1 MLSQIYPENLEDNK
15 IISIFALKLN
25 DTDMNTMMRQAKRW
39 MLTALLA
46 IGGATASAQTF
57 EFPVY
62 VWIDEMPDA
71 GYFLPAPPSIGSVEF
86 IDDLVQ
92 FQWGKTQRNTPRGQQ
107 ASRESMWEPEAMRIV
122 IAEALSLD
130 EISDEKTPALATLL
144 DKCYYTGNLS
154 TVGPK
159 DKYMRVRP
167 FVQMND
173 QLWAEYDD
181 DLLRTNGS
189 YPSGHTAFSWFTAL
203 AVAEMWPALQD
214 TILRRGFLFGENR
227 VIAGA
232 HYQSDV
238 TAGYLCAA
246 AAFARA
252 HTNPE
257 LQEDIKAARAEYARL
272 KGLDVEKN
280 TGDGVDVPHGEN
292 ILSAPVDTASYR
304 YASDLA
310 LYWAGKELRDTERG
324 SQAEHEAD
332 YSVEMMCEVF
342 GEATGV
348 LMSQEKTPNIY
359 ALMSYVL
366 DKSSAAADRL
376 KEIRFR
382 KRPFVQLDEPSFV
395 AGDEEKERGKSSFP
409 SGHTNLGWT
418 EALTMVQVAPEHQD
432 EILRRGYEYGYNRQI
447 VGYHWFTDI
456 VATRQLSS
464 ALFAR
469 LNADAKFQELMK
481 KAQKEYQSIAPTG
494 VRSVTRSDADGQRA
508 AIYTIDGR
516 RIDGMPTRSGIYIQG
531 NKKVLR

>member
-1 MLSQIYPENLEDNK
+1 MMKQIR
-15 IISIFALKLN
+15 F
-25 DTDMNTMMRQAKRW
+25 W
-39 MLTALLA
+39 MTAVFLA
-46 IGGATASAQTF
+46 ICGSTVSAQTA
-57 EFPVY
+57 EDPVY
-62 VWIDEMPDA
+62 VWIDDMPDG
-71 GYFLPAPPSIGSVEF
+71 GYFLPEPPSIGSVEF

-107 ASRESMWEPEAMRIV
+107 ASRESQWDPDAMRTV
-122 IAEALSLD
+122 MAEALSLD
-130 EISDEKTPALATLL
+130 DINDEKTPALAHLL
-144 DKCYYTGNLS
+144 TKCYYTGTLS
-154 TVGPK
+154 TVEPK
-159 DKYMRVRP
+159 DQYMRIRP

-173 QLWAEYDD
+173 PVWAQYDED
-181 DLLRTNGS
+181 ELLRNNGS
-189 YPSGHTAFSWFTAL
+189 YPSGHTSFGWFTAL
-203 AVAEMWPALQD
+203 AFAEMWPALQD
-214 TILRRGFLFGENR
+214 TILRRGFQFGENR
-227 VIAGA
+227 VIVGA

-257 LQEDIKAARAEYARL
+257 LLKDIKAARAEYAQL
-272 KGLDVEKN
+272 KGLNVETN
-280 TGDGVDVPHGEN
+280 IGDGVDVPHGEN
-292 ILSAPVDTASYR
+292 ILSAAVDTTSYR

-310 LYWAGKELRDTERG
+310 LYWAGKTLRDTERG
-324 SQAEHEAD
+324 KQAAHEAD

-342 GEATGV
+342 GEATGIT
-348 LMSQEKTPNIY
+348 MSQEKTPDIY

-366 DKSSAAADRL
+366 EKSSQTADRL

-382 KRPFVQLDEPSFV
+382 KRPFVQLGEPSFV
-395 AGDEEKERGKSSFP
+395 PGDEEKERGKSSFP

-456 VATRQLSS
+456 TATRQLSS

-469 LNADAKFQELMK
+469 LNADAQFQELME
-481 KAQKEYQSIAPTG
+481 KAQKEYQSISPTG
-494 VRSVTRSDADGQRA
+494 VRNITRQNVDSQRA

-516 RIDGMPTRSGIYIQG
+516 RLQGQPSRSGVYIQG
-531 NKKVLR
+531 NQKVVIR

>member
-1 MLSQIYPENLEDNK
+1 
-15 IISIFALKLN
+15 
-25 DTDMNTMMRQAKRW
+25 MNTMMRLTRQW
-39 MLTALLA
+39 MLAALLA
-46 IGGATASAQTF
+46 LGSVTASAQTF
-57 EFPVY
+57 ENPVY
-62 VWIDEMPDA
+62 VWPDEMPDG
-71 GYFLPAPPSIGSVEF
+71 GYFLPAPPSIGSTEF

-92 FQWGKTQRNTPRGQQ
+92 FQWGKTQRNTPRGRQ
-107 ASRESMWEPEAMRIV
+107 ASRESMWEPDAMRPV
-122 IAEALSLD
+122 MAEALSLD
-130 EISDEKTPALATLL
+130 EISEEKTPALATLL
-144 DKCYYTGNLS
+144 DKCYFTGSLS

-159 DKYMRVRP
+159 DNYMRVRP

-173 QLWAEYDD
+173 PVWGEYDD
-181 DLLRTNGS
+181 DEILRNNGS
-189 YPSGHTAFSWFTAL
+189 YPSGHTSFGWFTAL

-214 TILRRGFLFGENR
+214 TILRRGFQFGESR
-227 VIAGA
+227 VIVGA

-257 LQEDIKAARAEYARL
+257 LLEDIKAARAEYARL
-272 KGLDVEKN
+272 KGLDIEKH
-280 TGDGVDVPHGEN
+280 TGDAVDVPHGEH
-292 ILSAPVDTASYR
+292 ILSVAVDTASYR
-304 YASDLA
+304 YASDLS

-324 SQAEHEAD
+324 KQASHEAD

-342 GEATGV
+342 GEATGIT
-348 LMSQEKTPNIY
+348 MSKAKTPDIY

-366 DKSSAAADRL
+366 EKSSQTADRL

-382 KRPFVQLDEPSFV
+382 KRPFVQLGEPSFV
-395 AGDEEKERGKSSFP
+395 PGDEEKERGKSSFP

-469 LNADAKFQELMK
+469 LNADAKFQELME

-494 VRSVTRSDADGQRA
+494 VRGVTRSDADGQRA

-516 RIDGMPTRSGIYIQG
+516 RIDGMPSHSGIYIQG
-531 NKKVLR
+531 NRKIVIR

>member
-1 MLSQIYPENLEDNK
+1 
-15 IISIFALKLN
+15 
-25 DTDMNTMMRQAKRW
+25 MNMMRLTKRW
-39 MLTALLA
+39 MLAALLV
-46 IGGATASAQTF
+46 IGGATVSAQTA
-57 EFPVY
+57 EDPVY
-62 VWIDEMPDA
+62 VWIDDMPDG
-71 GYFLPAPPSIGSVEF
+71 GYFLPGPPSIGSVEF
-86 IDDLVQ
+86 MDDLVQ
-92 FQWGKTQRNTPRGQQ
+92 FQWGKTQRKTPRGQQ
-107 ASRESMWEPEAMRIV
+107 ASRESLWDADAMRAV
-122 IAEALSLD
+122 MAEALSLD
-130 EISDEKTPALATLL
+130 GISYEKTPALARLL
-144 DKCYYTGNLS
+144 EKCFYTGNLS
-154 TVGPK
+154 TVSPK

-173 QLWAEYDD
+173 PVWAQYDVD
-181 DLLRTNGS
+181 ELLRNNGS
-189 YPSGHTAFSWFTAL
+189 YPSGHTSFGWFTAL
-203 AVAEMWPALQD
+203 AFAEMWPALQD
-214 TILRRGFLFGENR
+214 TILRRGFQFGENR
-227 VIAGA
+227 VIVGA

-257 LQEDIKAARAEYARL
+257 LLKDIKAARAEYAQL
-272 KGLDVEKN
+272 KGLDVDKN

-292 ILSAPVDTASYR
+292 ILSAAVDTTSYR
-304 YASDLA
+304 YASDLS
-310 LYWAGKELRDTERG
+310 LYWAGKALRDTDRG
-324 SQAEHEAD
+324 SQAAHEAD

-342 GEATGV
+342 GEATGIS
-348 LMSQEKTPNIY
+348 LSKEKTPDIY

-366 DKSSAAADRL
+366 EKCSFTADRL

-382 KRPFVQLDEPSFV
+382 KRPFVQLNEPSFV

-469 LNADAKFQELMK
+469 LNADAKFQELME
-481 KAQKEYQSIAPTG
+481 KAQKEYQSISPTA
-494 VRSVTRSDADGQRA
+494 VRGITRTDADSQRA

-516 RIDGMPTRSGIYIQG
+516 RIDGQPSRRGVYIQG
-531 NKKVLR
+531 NRKVVIR